1 MLLFDGFLGVV
12 AFGLWVFSIIDVV
25 TTRRDA
31 VRNLPKLVWL
41 ALVILFAAIGAVA
54 WLVFGHPWGRE
65 KVLIGAARKRTTR
78 SSSPDDDEDFLASL
92 DAQVQE
98 QRRAR
103 ERNELNDH
111 PDDPPTG

>member
-41 ALVILFAAIGAVA
+41 VVVVLFAAIGAVA

-65 KVLIGAARKRTTR
+65 RVLVGAARSRPNR
-78 SSSPDDDEDFLASL
+78 ASSPDDDEEFLASL
-92 DAQVQE
+92 DAQVQA

-103 ERNELNDH
+103 ERTELNEH